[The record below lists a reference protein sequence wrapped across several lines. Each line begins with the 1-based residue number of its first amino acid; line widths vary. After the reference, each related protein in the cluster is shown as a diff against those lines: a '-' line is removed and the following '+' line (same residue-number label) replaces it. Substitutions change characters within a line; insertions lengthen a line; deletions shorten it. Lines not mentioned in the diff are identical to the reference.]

1 MIQPISD
8 IERHLDCCD
17 PEAIRFDGLD
27 DAVVGTDHD
36 GNLVYEYEIM
46 TRLFVEQG
54 MTEEEAEEWINY
66 NVIGTNGGYGVT
78 ILFL

>member
-27 DAVVGTDHD
+27 DAVVGTDHN

-54 MTEEEAEEWINY
+54 MTEEEAEEWINF
-66 NVIGTNGGYGVT
+66 NVIGTNGGYGFT

>member
-1 MIQPISD
+1 MIKPISD

-46 TRLFVEQG
+46 TRIFVEQG

-66 NVIGTNGGYGVT
+66 NVIGTNGGYGFT

>member
-27 DAVVGTDHD
+27 DAVVGTDHN

-46 TRLFVEQG
+46 TRIFVEQG
-54 MTEEEAEEWINY
+54 MTEEEAEEWINF
-66 NVIGTNGGYGVT
+66 NVIGTNGGYGFT

>member
-66 NVIGTNGGYGVT
+66 NVIGTNGGYGFT

>member
-1 MIQPISD
+1 MIKPISD

-17 PEAIRFDGLD
+17 DEAIRFDGLD
-27 DAVVGTDHD
+27 DAVVGTDHN

-54 MTEEEAEEWINY
+54 MTEEEAEEWINF
-66 NVIGTNGGYGVT
+66 NVIGTNGGYGFT

>member
-1 MIQPISD
+1 MIKPISD

-27 DAVVGTDHD
+27 DAVVGTDHN

-66 NVIGTNGGYGVT
+66 NVIGTNGGYGFT

>member
-1 MIQPISD
+1 MIKPISD

-17 PEAIRFDGLD
+17 DEAIRFDGLD

-66 NVIGTNGGYGVT
+66 NVIGTNGGCGFT

>member
-27 DAVVGTDHD
+27 DAVVGTDHN

-66 NVIGTNGGYGVT
+66 NVIGTNGGYGFT

>member
-1 MIQPISD
+1 MIKPISD

-17 PEAIRFDGLD
+17 DEAIRFDGLD
-27 DAVVGTDHD
+27 DAVIGTDHD

-46 TRLFVEQG
+46 IRLFIEQG
-54 MTEEEAEEWINY
+54 MTEEEAEEWINF
-66 NVIGTNGGYGVT
+66 NVIGTNGGYGFT

>member
-1 MIQPISD
+1 VIKPISD

-66 NVIGTNGGYGVT
+66 NVIGTNGGYGFT

>member
-1 MIQPISD
+1 MIKPISD

-17 PEAIRFDGLD
+17 DEAIRFDGLD

-66 NVIGTNGGYGVT
+66 NVIGTNGGYGFT

>member
-1 MIQPISD
+1 MIKPISD

-17 PEAIRFDGLD
+17 DEAIRFDGLD
-27 DAVVGTDHD
+27 DAVIGTDHD

-46 TRLFVEQG
+46 IRLFVEQG
-54 MTEEEAEEWINY
+54 MTEEEAEEWINF
-66 NVIGTNGGYGVT
+66 NVIGTNGGYGFT

>member
-1 MIQPISD
+1 MIKPISD
-8 IERHLDCCD
+8 IDRHLDCCND
-17 PEAIRFDGLD
+17 EAIRFDGLD

-54 MTEEEAEEWINY
+54 MTEVVAEEWINF
-66 NVIGTNGGYGVT
+66 NVIGINGGYGFT

>member
-1 MIQPISD
+1 MIKPISD

-27 DAVVGTDHD
+27 DAVVGTDHN

-54 MTEEEAEEWINY
+54 MAEEEAEEWINF
-66 NVIGTNGGYGVT
+66 NVLGTNGGYGFT

>member
-1 MIQPISD
+1 MIKAISD

-17 PEAIRFDGLD
+17 DEAIRFDGLD
-27 DAVVGTDHD
+27 DAVIGTDHD

-46 TRLFVEQG
+46 IRLFVEQG
-54 MTEEEAEEWINY
+54 MTEEEAEEWINF
-66 NVIGTNGGYGVT
+66 NVIGTNGGYGFT

>member
-1 MIQPISD
+1 MIKPISD

-17 PEAIRFDGLD
+17 DEAIRFDGLD
-27 DAVVGTDHD
+27 DAVVGTDHE

-54 MTEEEAEEWINY
+54 MTEEEAEEWINF
-66 NVIGTNGGYGVT
+66 NVIGTNGGYGFT

>member
-1 MIQPISD
+1 MIKPISD
-8 IERHLDCCD
+8 IERHLDCCND
-17 PEAIRFDGLD
+17 EAIRFDGLD

-54 MTEEEAEEWINY
+54 MTEVEAEEWINF
-66 NVIGTNGGYGVT
+66 NVIGTNGGYGFT

>member
-1 MIQPISD
+1 MIKPISD
-8 IERHLDCCD
+8 IERHLDCCND
-17 PEAIRFDGLD
+17 EAIRFDGLD

-54 MTEEEAEEWINY
+54 MPEVEAEEWINF
-66 NVIGTNGGYGVT
+66 NVIGINGGYGFT

>member
-1 MIQPISD
+1 MIKPISD

-17 PEAIRFDGLD
+17 DEAIRFDGLD

-54 MTEEEAEEWINY
+54 MTEGEAEEWINF
-66 NVIGTNGGYGVT
+66 NVIGTNGGYGFT

>member
-1 MIQPISD
+1 MIKPISD

-27 DAVVGTDHD
+27 DAVVGTDHE

-54 MTEEEAEEWINY
+54 MTEEEAEEWINF
-66 NVIGTNGGYGVT
+66 NVIGTNGGYGFT

>member
-1 MIQPISD
+1 MIKPISD

-17 PEAIRFDGLD
+17 DEAIRFDGLD
-27 DAVVGTDHD
+27 DAVVGTDHN

-46 TRLFVEQG
+46 TRLFVEQR
-54 MTEEEAEEWINY
+54 MSEEEAEEWINY
-66 NVIGTNGGYGVT
+66 NVIGTNGGYGFT

>member
-1 MIQPISD
+1 MIKPISD

-27 DAVVGTDHD
+27 DAVVGTDHN

-54 MTEEEAEEWINY
+54 MTEEEAVEWINF
-66 NVIGTNGGYGVT
+66 NVIGTNGGYGFT

>member
-1 MIQPISD
+1 MIKPISD

-27 DAVVGTDHD
+27 DAVVGTDHN

-54 MTEEEAEEWINY
+54 MTEEEAEEWINF
-66 NVIGTNGGYGVT
+66 NVIGTNGGYGFT

>member
-1 MIQPISD
+1 MIKPISD

-54 MTEEEAEEWINY
+54 MTEEEAEEWINF
-66 NVIGTNGGYGVT
+66 NVIGTNGGYGFT